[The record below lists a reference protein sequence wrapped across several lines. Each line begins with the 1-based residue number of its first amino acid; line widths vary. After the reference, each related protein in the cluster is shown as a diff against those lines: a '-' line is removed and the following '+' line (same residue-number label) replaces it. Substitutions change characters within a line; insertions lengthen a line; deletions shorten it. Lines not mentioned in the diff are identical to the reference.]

1 MGSFASKNVKNQ
13 KQSSLHGHGHSHNH
27 NHTHSENKHNATPS
41 RHNSHSNEF
50 DNHTIGTCVV
60 ELFKRYDKDNSN
72 SIDKKEL
79 HKLLKE
85 LQIDIKKK
93 KLDLYISKYS
103 TDRGSKELFY
113 EEFCRLYNDIITAR
127 HAQCLIFLTKYR
139 VYNFFTLYN
148 LAI

>member
-1 MGSFASKNVKNQ
+1 MGSFASKNAKNQ
-13 KQSSLHGHGHSHNH
+13 KQSSHHSHSHSHSHTHPDNNH
-27 NHTHSENKHNATPS
+27 NNATSS

-113 EEFCRLYNDIITAR
+113 EEFCKLYNDIITAR
-127 HAQCLIFLTKYR
+127 HTQCLIFLTRCR
-139 VYNFFTLYN
+139 VRL
-148 LAI
+148 